1 MTENRKIIR
10 IADAISAISN
20 QQIAIET
27 TVDTDLN
34 FKMWGGK
41 DADGNVTKWLAKDK
55 AAQVTTAT
63 LTGGTTTGSTGLMSH
78 DTTGLLAGQINTM
91 VELEAIV
98 TDIDYINAALF
109 DANTILSADTDN
121 TPAALTVPEQTLIGR
136 ITSGNIDALTVSEVR
151 TLLDYGSDEVD
162 NDSGVTGVTV
172 TNALDNLSTAI
183 GALTLDDAYN
193 ADAGAANIDVDAGS
207 VSWTI
212 TGAYDFN
219 IDLGAADDTYGF
231 KVFDDTDYFRLHR
244 LQPES
249 IILDAE
255 LHEANINV
263 QGDMSLSGGNGLN
276 LDFTTISIN
285 LRTFLTDDGTT
296 FTILPAT
303 GDYVRIGDAATASYC
318 TTNDDFHVSGLLEAT
333 GVFHAGGNI
342 IQTTGGKIYKDVA
355 EPIIIGDAGGTP
367 GIVTDNDSLYVN
379 NALEVDG
386 GSYLAG
392 AQFSANISCGSNV
405 SVRSTAGD
413 AFGSFMPRSTVQT
426 IHTTALTTGTTS
438 NGILICESG
447 DTGFNFENAL
457 QTNPTLIWQNADANS
472 IYGRG
477 YIAHNNNDFT
487 FQSHRGGF
495 SFEVPAQYAQG
506 TMTLTGLPTATD
518 TFVINATTCTAVAS
532 GASTDEFNIGGTAAE
547 TITNIVAMIAAGT
560 EAANVK
566 AWDGAGDTVVFEWK
580 TAGVNSII
588 FTESM
593 SNCTVDGGGTLGGT
607 HLGVAAS
614 TPLAVD
620 ENGLVTPGA
629 MIAGIQGTDIASAN
643 DATLTATGN
652 YFDVTG
658 TTQTNTLSVP
668 TGCTAGTI
676 ITLQFD
682 GSVTVKHA
690 TAGAGAQF
698 QLAGAGDF
706 AATAG
711 DTLQLVYDGTYWR
724 EISRTAI

>member
-413 AFGSFMPRSTVQT
+413 AYGSFMPRSTVQT

-438 NGILICESG
+438 NGILICESL
-447 DTGFNFENAL
+447 DTGFNFEHAL
-457 QTNPTLIWQNADANS
+457 QTNPTIYLHSANQS
-472 IYGRG
+472 TTQWMSLT
-477 YIAHNNNDFT
+477 HN
-487 FQSHRGGF
+487 Q
-495 SFEVPAQYAQG
+495 
-506 TMTLTGLPTATD
+506 
-518 TFVINATTCTAVAS
+518 
-532 GASTDEFNIGGTAAE
+532 
-547 TITNIVAMIAAGT
+547 TNGVIAAG
-560 EAANVK
+560 
-566 AWDGAGDTVVFEWK
+566 AG
-580 TAGVNSII
+580 GVQI
-588 FTESM
+588 
-593 SNCTVDGGGTLGGT
+593 
-607 HLGVAAS
+607 
-614 TPLAVD
+614 
-620 ENGLVTPGA
+620 NGMQMGK
-629 MIAGIQGTDIASAN
+629 QGTDVASAN

-658 TTQTNTLSVP
+658 TTQTNTLSIP

-682 GSVTVKHA
+682 ASVTVKHA
-690 TAGAGAQF
+690 TAGAGALF

-706 AATAG
+706 SATAG

-724 EISRTAI
+724 EVARTVISAS

>member
-1 MTENRKIIR
+1 MR
-10 IADAISAISN
+10 
-20 QQIAIET
+20 
-27 TVDTDLN
+27 
-34 FKMWGGK
+34 GGF
-41 DADGNVTKWLAKDK
+41 N
-55 AAQVTTAT
+55 AQ
-63 LTGGTTTGSTGLMSH
+63 
-78 DTTGLLAGQINTM
+78 
-91 VELEAIV
+91 
-98 TDIDYINAALF
+98 
-109 DANTILSADTDN
+109 
-121 TPAALTVPEQTLIGR
+121 
-136 ITSGNIDALTVSEVR
+136 
-151 TLLDYGSDEVD
+151 
-162 NDSGVTGVTV
+162 
-172 TNALDNLSTAI
+172 
-183 GALTLDDAYN
+183 
-193 ADAGAANIDVDAGS
+193 
-207 VSWTI
+207 
-212 TGAYDFN
+212 
-219 IDLGAADDTYGF
+219 
-231 KVFDDTDYFRLHR
+231 
-244 LQPES
+244 
-249 IILDAE
+249 
-255 LHEANINV
+255 
-263 QGDMSLSGGNGLN
+263 
-276 LDFTTISIN
+276 
-285 LRTFLTDDGTT
+285 TDDGIHIFVDSTDGRTNNNLIITT
-296 FTILPAT
+296 QNNRVK
-303 GDYVRIGDAATASYC
+303 DHD
-318 TTNDDFHVSGLLEAT
+318 HEA
-333 GVFHAGGNI
+333 
-342 IQTTGGKIYKDVA
+342 
-355 EPIIIGDAGGTP
+355 
-367 GIVTDNDSLYVN
+367 L
-379 NALEVDG
+379 
-386 GSYLAG
+386 
-392 AQFSANISCGSNV
+392 SA
-405 SVRSTAGD
+405 
-413 AFGSFMPRSTVQT
+413 
-426 IHTTALTTGTTS
+426 
-438 NGILICESG
+438 
-447 DTGFNFENAL
+447 
-457 QTNPTLIWQNADANS
+457 NPTLIIHSQTDPDKSNVE
-472 IYGRG
+472 YGTL
-477 YIAHNNNDFT
+477 AHTGDDFT
-487 FQSHRGGF
+487 FQSARGGF

-658 TTQTNTLSVP
+658 TTQTNTLSIP
-668 TGCTAGTI
+668 TGCTAGTVI
-676 ITLQFD
+676 ILQFD

>member
-392 AQFSANISCGSNV
+392 AQFTANISCGSNV

-413 AFGSFMPRSTVQT
+413 AYGSFMPRSTVQT

-438 NGILICESG
+438 NGILICESQ
-447 DTGFNFENAL
+447 DTGFNFEHAL
-457 QTNPTLIWQNADANS
+457 QTNPTIYLHSANQS
-472 IYGRG
+472 TTQWMSLT
-477 YIAHNNNDFT
+477 HN
-487 FQSHRGGF
+487 Q
-495 SFEVPAQYAQG
+495 
-506 TMTLTGLPTATD
+506 
-518 TFVINATTCTAVAS
+518 
-532 GASTDEFNIGGTAAE
+532 
-547 TITNIVAMIAAGT
+547 TNGVIAAG
-560 EAANVK
+560 
-566 AWDGAGDTVVFEWK
+566 AG
-580 TAGVNSII
+580 GVQI
-588 FTESM
+588 
-593 SNCTVDGGGTLGGT
+593 
-607 HLGVAAS
+607 
-614 TPLAVD
+614 
-620 ENGLVTPGA
+620 NGMQMGK
-629 MIAGIQGTDIASAN
+629 QGTDVASAN

-658 TTQTNTLSVP
+658 TTQTNTLSIP

-682 GSVTVKHA
+682 ASVTVKHA
-690 TAGAGAQF
+690 TAGAGALF

-706 AATAG
+706 SATAG

-724 EISRTAI
+724 EVARTVISAS